1 MVDKLKKS
9 KIAGILLFFN
19 VFFFMDRGIERY
31 DLEIVLKVT
40 VLLRVPKLINST
52 LSTPISV
59 LQLVIGQIEMI
70 LGGFIL
76 IYYYFFP
83 NYRRLYAKTVMRCRE
98 LIDKINVSKCNGTH
112 WAADCTTILCHPR
125 VSSPLFPRLSLAAH
139 LTCLSSTK
147 QKAGTR

>member
-83 NYRRLYAKTVMRCRE
+83 NYRHLYAKTVMRCRE

-112 WAADCTTILCHPR
+112 
-125 VSSPLFPRLSLAAH
+125 
-139 LTCLSSTK
+139 
-147 QKAGTR
+147 

>member
-1 MVDKLKKS
+1 M
-9 KIAGILLFFN
+9 F
-19 VFFFMDRGIERY
+19 FFFMDRGIERY
-31 DLEIVLKVT
+31 HLEIVLKVT

-83 NYRRLYAKTVMRCRE
+83 NYRRLYAKTVTKCRE
-98 LIDKINVSKCNGTH
+98 LTDKINVSKCNRAH
-112 WAADCTTILCHPR
+112 LAADCTTILCHPR
-125 VSSPLFPRLSLAAH
+125 RVSSPLFPDSH
-139 LTCLSSTK
+139 
-147 QKAGTR
+147 